1 MRKVLKVLRA
11 KYDFTQE
18 KMAMRLCV
26 SRTTYC
32 NIENG
37 RSKGSMSFWLGVI
50 RAFPESEND
59 VMTILKERSE
69 SEEQAESRS

>member
-1 MRKVLKVLRA
+1 MRKLLKMLRA

-37 RSKGSMSFWLGVI
+37 RSKGSMTFWLGVI
-50 RAFPESEND
+50 RAFPEVEEE
-59 VMTILKERSE
+59 VMTKLKERAV
-69 SEEQAESRS
+69 Q